1 MYRRKLRPPPEVPEV
16 PEVTEVTENE
26 TVTINTNLSKT
37 DIENKEDYEALVMS
51 LTISNIY
58 SELCSV
64 HGERYDDLIQ
74 KFIATSRSY
83 DTHNFFI
90 FSLGSI
96 ICSMLYFY
104 RDTYDW
110 LLYGLNIVYFL
121 YGNKNTYN
129 TRLNEK
135 NRDLELELNAYE
147 NRLVQKKILLNKH
160 KNIPYIL
167 KSLEDPIDE
176 KKCESIL

>member
-1 MYRRKLRPPPEVPEV
+1 MRRKLRPPPEVIEEPEDNV
-16 PEVTEVTENE
+16 L
-26 TVTINTNLSKT
+26 TINTNVSNI
-37 DIENKEDYEALVMS
+37 DIEHKDSDVLVLL

-64 HGERYDDLIQ
+64 HGERYNELTQ

-90 FSLGSI
+90 FFSGFV
-96 ICSMLYFY
+96 ICSILYFF

-110 LLYGLNIVYFL
+110 VIYGLNIAYVL
-121 YGNKNTYN
+121 YGNKNTYIK
-129 TRLNEK
+129 RLNET
-135 NRDLELELNAYE
+135 NIDLKREFNAYE
-147 NRLVQKKILLNKH
+147 SRLEQKKILLNKH
-160 KNIPYIL
+160 KNISRII

-176 KKCESIL
+176 KRCENIL